1 MKHSIK
7 ELYKI
12 NGKGIYSWDYIE
24 ANNIPKAKSCS
35 GEDGYR
41 EQLYVNSNKG
51 ILKVTT
57 TEGIKIVYL
66 YGEKT
71 WFDSEEERDA
81 YRVERAAEREH
92 LIKRNKVLKIINEKI
107 ATHLDTLTT
116 EQLEALLA
124 TL

>member
-1 MKHSIK
+1 MKHSVE
-7 ELYKI
+7 ELYRI
-12 NGKGIYSWDYIE
+12 DGKGTYTWDYIE

-35 GEDGYR
+35 GEGGYR
-41 EQLYVNSNKG
+41 SKGWVSSSKDYVK
-51 ILKVTT
+51 ITT
-57 TEGIKIVYL
+57 AEGVRVVYF

-71 WFDSEEERDA
+71 WFDTKEERDA